1 MGIADP
7 VPWRQGYRRETVS
20 GTSEGMSAAVE
31 GVLQNT
37 DSTASL
43 ECPSPRTHS
52 KPAEL
57 AVIVPV
63 QSCASPDSDYATS
76 PLPQEAEGEELT
88 TQQQGVET
96 EGAPLVVKALLCR
109 DHLVFDCQ
117 NILAAPA
124 ISLEEE
130 IEKQETKP
138 EESQQEE
145 ARPEEMNREVVQPA
159 PARSGERLKRPSSG
173 RRKHFPIRSLQG
185 TEGSPEQSPPLS
197 GAHSEVNAKM
207 GSLVSMA
214 RDIIQPQAPPED
226 DVRPRR
232 NTWN

>member
-88 TQQQGVET
+88 TQQQGDET

-117 NILAAPA
+117 NILAAPPVLLKCTSAPTTVEEEQDDSPPISPVGLSGLRALRKSKANKAASA

-130 IEKQETKP
+130 IEKQETK
-138 EESQQEE
+138 
-145 ARPEEMNREVVQPA
+145 
-159 PARSGERLKRPSSG
+159 
-173 RRKHFPIRSLQG
+173 
-185 TEGSPEQSPPLS
+185 
-197 GAHSEVNAKM
+197 
-207 GSLVSMA
+207 
-214 RDIIQPQAPPED
+214 
-226 DVRPRR
+226 
-232 NTWN
+232 